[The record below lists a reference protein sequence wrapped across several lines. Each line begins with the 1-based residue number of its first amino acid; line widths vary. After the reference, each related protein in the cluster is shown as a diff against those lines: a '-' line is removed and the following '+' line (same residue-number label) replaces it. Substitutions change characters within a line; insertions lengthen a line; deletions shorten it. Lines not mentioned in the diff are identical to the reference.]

1 MRDVDVGHEK
11 IIAAGGL
18 VQQII
23 TSKEIKVTLK
33 FEKKKKLSWDY
44 GKHWDSL
51 FFCHE
56 LDIKSDTRY

>member
-33 FEKKKKLSWDY
+33 FKKKKRSWDY
-44 GKHWDSL
+44 GKHCDSL

-56 LDIKSDTRY
+56 LDIKIDTRY